1 MFINL
6 ELKLIVQSSATSGLS
21 MSPASSSSFL
31 LAARLA
37 FLSCLLTSSDAS
49 LLPTHS
55 LMFFLLGMRGNRAND
70 TILQISDIKTKV
82 E

>member
-1 MFINL
+1 MR
-6 ELKLIVQSSATSGLS
+6 
-21 MSPASSSSFL
+21 PAASSSFL
-31 LAARLA
+31 LAARLY
-37 FLSCLLTSSDAS
+37 FLTFFFSSSPAS

-55 LMFFLLGMRGNRAND
+55 LMFFLLGIKGNKANE